1 MDKSKKK
8 GIRAIL
14 KIRGQWDNNWILS
27 RFKRLCLVFK
37 AIISLAFFPITS
49 FDHFDEG
56 LEVGAYDCYEVGNY
70 YGPHGDVECTRIYVH
85 KGLRH
90 WTVMFIEE

>member
-56 LEVGAYDCYEVGNY
+56 LEVGAYDCYECGNY
-70 YGPHGDVECTRIYVH
+70 FGPHGDVECTRIYVH
-85 KGLRH
+85 KGFRH
-90 WTVMFIEE
+90 WTVMFVEE